1 MRHEPTII
9 HVESDTK
16 LITVLERMAE
26 EPVVLEA
33 NGIRYRLSRED
44 THVPDAPEATLEGKP
59 TPADDPLWN
68 IIGLWQSEEETDIAR
83 HKDRYLADAYAPK
96 PE

>member
-1 MRHEPTII
+1 MVTETID
-9 HVESDTK
+9 VPSGSDLAK
-16 LITVLERMAE
+16 VLEKAAE
-26 EPVVLEA
+26 TPVILEA

-44 THVPDAPEATLEGKP
+44 ARVPDATETPHKGKP
-59 TPADDPLWN
+59 TSASDSLWN
-68 IIGLWQSEEETDIAR
+68 IIGLWQSEEETDIAQ